1 MSLPDLPAVYSD
13 PTALTLTVIAVI
25 LVGLSKGGLG
35 GAFAMI
41 GVPLMTL
48 AIPPVQTAAI
58 LLPILIF
65 MDWVSL
71 WKWWGGWNGATLK
84 LMLPGAIIGI
94 GVGWLSAAVTPDAF
108 VRLVVGLVGLF
119 FVLQTLAAHWRR
131 TPRPEAAHNP
141 VKASIWGSVAGFT
154 SFVAHAG
161 GPPFQ
166 IYALALRL
174 PPPTYVSTSV
184 AFFAV
189 VNAVKVAPY
198 AALGQFA
205 PENLVAS
212 AIMFPLAVVSTL
224 AGAAIVKR
232 IKAEVFYPFAYTML
246 FLVAVKLIYDGATGL
261 LG

>member
-1 MSLPDLPAVYSD
+1 V
-13 PTALTLTVIAVI
+13 T

-48 AIPPVQTAAI
+48 VIPPFQAVAI

-71 WKWWGGWNGATLK
+71 WKWWGGWNLSVLK
-84 LMLPGAIIGI
+84 VMLPGAVAGI
-94 GVGWLSAAVTPDAF
+94 AIGWLSATVTSDSF
-108 VRLVVGLVGLF
+108 VRLMVGMVALG
-119 FVLQTLAAHWRR
+119 FVLQTVARHWRR
-131 TPRPEAAHNP
+131 ADPGVATQNR
-141 VKASIWGSVAGFT
+141 VKAAFWGTVAGFT
-154 SFVAHAG
+154 SFVSHAG

-174 PPPTYVSTSV
+174 PPQTYVSTSV

-205 PENLVAS
+205 RENLIAS
-212 AIMFPLAVVSTL
+212 AVMFPLAVAATL
-224 AGAAIVKR
+224 SGAAIVKR
-232 IKAEVFYPFAYTML
+232 IKAEVFYPFAYSML
-246 FLVAVKLIYDGATGL
+246 FLVALKLIYDGVTGL

>member
-1 MSLPDLPAVYSD
+1 MPFPELPAVYAD
-13 PTALTLTVIAVI
+13 PTGLALTILAVT

-35 GAFAMI
+35 GAFAMV

-71 WKWWGGWNGATLK
+71 WKWWGGWNLGTLRV
-84 LMLPGAIIGI
+84 MLPGAVVGI
-94 GVGWLSAAVTPDAF
+94 GVGWLSAAVTSDAF
-108 VRLVVGLVGLF
+108 VRLLVGVVALL
-119 FVLQTLAAHWRR
+119 FVLQRLAARWRL
-131 TPRPEAAHNP
+131 RPAGPASHNP
-141 VKASIWGSVAGFT
+141 VKGAVWGTVAGFT
-154 SFVAHAG
+154 SFVSHAG

-166 IYALALRL
+166 IYALALKL

-189 VNAVKVAPY
+189 VNAIKVLPY

-205 PENLVAS
+205 PENLAAS
-212 AIMFPLAVVSTL
+212 AIMFPLAVVATL

-232 IKAEVFYPFAYTML
+232 IKAEVFYPFAYSML
-246 FLVAVKLIYDGATGL
+246 FLVALKLLYDGITGL
-261 LG
+261 LA